1 MRDGGTLGRK
11 LKLLRLRQGF
21 TLEDVAGKVGCSRS
35 MLSKIENGKA
45 FPSLATLANIALA
58 VGCTPSNLMDSGEGV
73 STGAAF
79 NPASS
84 ETGRRADAGYRFL
97 ALAEGRAN
105 KMMDPFIIT
114 ASSQDVQPHVLS
126 HPGEEF
132 IYVLAGEMEMRVGKV
147 SYRLSPGD
155 SLYFDAEEEHS
166 LTPLEEVRYLLIHSY
181 SHLQKT
187 KQPENE
193 DHP

>member
-1 MRDGGTLGRK
+1 MRDSETLGRK
-11 LKLLRLRQGF
+11 LKLLRLRQGL
-21 TLEDVAGKVGCSRS
+21 TLDAVTGKAGCSRS

-45 FPSLATLANIALA
+45 FPSLSTLANLALA
-58 VGCTPSNLMDSGEGV
+58 VGCTPSSLMDSDEGG

-79 NPASS
+79 NSASS

-114 ASSQDVQPHVLS
+114 ASSKDVQPHALS

-132 IYVLAGEMEMRVGKV
+132 IYVLEGAMDMRVGKV

-155 SLYFDAEEEHS
+155 SLYFDAEDEHS

-181 SHLQKT
+181 SNLKKT
-187 KQPENE
+187 TKRKKGNP
-193 DHP
+193 